1 MYPSL
6 CTLAALP
13 CARALPPHYPHLSF
27 RRHHV
32 RLQAPPFSPRV
43 CFSRRTL
50 PSRRPSADC
59 RSTNCMLQGTSALMT
74 LCPTGPRTR
83 LEFIGL
89 CPLGL
94 ESLRFF
100 TQREEQCQLLR
111 CPVWLGDRTINC
123 NLKSQNSSLCD
134 CRISSLLSVFLLNCA
149 LFDLVVLS

>member
-1 MYPSL
+1 
-6 CTLAALP
+6 
-13 CARALPPHYPHLSF
+13 
-27 RRHHV
+27 
-32 RLQAPPFSPRV
+32 LQAPPFSPRV
-43 CFSRRTL
+43 CFSRRPP

-94 ESLRFF
+94 ESLRFC
-100 TQREEQCQLLR
+100 TQREKQCQLLR